1 VGKKLSLVLEVL
13 VNFVLPWLCYRFAKR
28 SLGESSAL
36 LLSTA
41 PPIVWSICNLLR
53 FRRLDVVSILVIFGI
68 LLSLLAMALGGSPRI
83 LLLRESLITGF
94 VGVALL
100 ASMLFPRPLM
110 FYLAQSTAAQH
121 SPEEGDRFGLL
132 WEKPG
137 FVRCIY
143 LLTWIWGIALILET
157 IIRATLAW
165 TIPAERFLLVSP
177 IIGYS
182 LYFSLIGW
190 TFWYVR
196 RLKAANQER
205 QLSS

>member
-1 VGKKLSLVLEVL
+1 VEHVQFTEVQT
-13 VNFVLPWLCYRFAKR
+13 P
-28 SLGESSAL
+28 
-36 LLSTA
+36 
-41 PPIVWSICNLLR
+41 
-53 FRRLDVVSILVIFGI
+53 RRCEHPGDLWNPTIIAGN
-68 LLSLLAMALGGSPRI
+68 GHRGSPRI

-143 LLTWIWGIALILET
+143 LLTWIWGTALILET

-165 TIPAERFLLVSP
+165 SIPTEQFLLISP

-196 RLKAANQER
+196 RLKAATQEP
-205 QLSS
+205 QVNS